1 MEVKNSDTV
10 FIGDKR
16 VPISELNLDFRFLGV
31 TQSPR
36 TSGLKR
42 LSTKDKQAIAR
53 EYLRKKKIRDK
64 SEGGRQKA

>member
-1 MEVKNSDTV
+1 MAVKNSDTV
-10 FIGDKR
+10 FIGGKR
-16 VPISELNLDFRFLGV
+16 VPISGLNLDFRFLGV